1 MVVVEYTVLV
11 ATTSLFTVASASGK
25 LVIQGET
32 IFEKILKIIK

>member
-1 MVVVEYTVLV
+1 MVEYTVLV
-11 ATTSLFTVASASGK
+11 ATTSLFTVASASWK